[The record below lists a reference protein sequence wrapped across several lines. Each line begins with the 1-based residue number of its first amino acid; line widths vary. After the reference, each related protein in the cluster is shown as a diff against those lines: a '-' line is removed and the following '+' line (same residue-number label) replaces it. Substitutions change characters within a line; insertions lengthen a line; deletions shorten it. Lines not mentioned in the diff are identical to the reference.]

1 MRTAHR
7 RVATAIA
14 AGAAVIS
21 IGFAPAASAQTEPT
35 ALGPVATDVVQA
47 GYHGFHGGGFH
58 GFHGYGFR
66 HGGWGP
72 GFGWGYVRPWWRW
85 W

>member
-1 MRTAHR
+1 MRTAFKR
-7 RVATAIA
+7 IVPAIA
-14 AGAAVIS
+14 AGAAVVT

-35 ALGPVATDVVQA
+35 GLGPVAADVVQA
-47 GYHGFHGGGFH
+47 GYHGFHGFHGG

-66 HGGWGP
+66 HGGFGP
-72 GFGWGYVRPWWRW
+72 GYGWGHVRPWWRW